1 MSFTL
6 DEPLDRVDR
15 DGDDTGNR
23 RAQDVAA
30 LLHFSTYIAREATR
44 LGLPVAAER
53 ARMIEQDLLLSLVC
67 PTELKDNAK

>member
-44 LGLPVAAER
+44 LGLPVAA
-53 ARMIEQDLLLSLVC
+53 DLN
-67 PTELKDNAK
+67 PR